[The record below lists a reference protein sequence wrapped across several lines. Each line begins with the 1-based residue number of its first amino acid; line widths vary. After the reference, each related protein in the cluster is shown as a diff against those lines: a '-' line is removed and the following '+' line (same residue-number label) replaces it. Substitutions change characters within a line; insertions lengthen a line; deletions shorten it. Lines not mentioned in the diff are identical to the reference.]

1 MLAPQEPP
9 INKKRERLMNASIPL
24 SSTGLIARVRG
35 ILLTPRTEWPAIAG
49 ENATV
54 AGIYRS
60 YVLVMAGI
68 AAVAQFISFSLIGI
82 RVPQLGFY
90 RAGILQ
96 GLETQITRYVLALI
110 AVYVLALIVDSL
122 APAFNG
128 EKNQVQ
134 ALKTVAYAYTPAW
147 VASVIG
153 IIPGLRL
160 VAALVGAVYAVWLI
174 RLGLPCTMKCPQDRA
189 VGYTAVTILVAIVV
203 TLVLSLI
210 VRSVLGGYPG
220 FGQSAY

>member
-1 MLAPQEPP
+1 
-9 INKKRERLMNASIPL
+9 MNASMPL
-24 SSTGLIARVRG
+24 SSTGLIARARR
-35 ILLTPRTEWPAIAG
+35 ILLTPRTEWPAIAA
-49 ENATV
+49 EDATV
-54 AGIYRS
+54 AGIYRN

-68 AAVAQFISFSLIGI
+68 AAVAQLISLSLIGI

-90 RAGILQ
+90 RVDFLQ
-96 GLETQITRYVLALI
+96 GLEAQITSYVLTLVG
-110 AVYVLALIVDSL
+110 VYVLALIVDAL
-122 APAFNG
+122 APTFSG

-147 VASVIG
+147 VAAVIG

-160 VAALVGAVYAVWLI
+160 LAALAGAVYAVWLI
-174 RLGLPCTMKCPQDRA
+174 RLALPCTMKCPQDKA

-210 VRSVLGGYPG
+210 VRSMIGGYPG
-220 FGQSAY
+220 FGHSVY

>member
-1 MLAPQEPP
+1 
-9 INKKRERLMNASIPL
+9 MNASIPL
-24 SSTGLIARVRG
+24 SSTSLIARARR
-35 ILLTPRTEWPAIAG
+35 ILLTPRTEWPAIAA
-49 ENATV
+49 EDATV

-68 AAVAQFISFSLIGI
+68 AAVAHFISFSLIGI
-82 RVPQLGFY
+82 HVPQLGFY
-90 RAGILQ
+90 RADILQ
-96 GLETQITRYVLALI
+96 GLEALITGYVLALI
-110 AVYVLALIVDSL
+110 GVYVLALIVDAL
-122 APAFNG
+122 APTFNG

-147 VASVIG
+147 VAAVIG

-160 VAALVGAVYAVWLI
+160 LAALAGAVYAVWLI
-174 RLGLPCTMKCPQDRA
+174 RVGLPCTMKCPQDKA

-203 TLVLSLI
+203 AFVLGLI

-220 FGQSAY
+220 LGHGMY